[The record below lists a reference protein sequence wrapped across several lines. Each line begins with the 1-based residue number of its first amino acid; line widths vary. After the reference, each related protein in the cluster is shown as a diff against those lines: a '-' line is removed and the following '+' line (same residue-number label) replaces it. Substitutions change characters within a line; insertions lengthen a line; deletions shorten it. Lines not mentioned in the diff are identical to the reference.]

1 MYIGKKDVML
11 LSQSFYFFKGNMP
24 WTKRKTPRPAAPG
37 VATRYLSSN
46 YACLSPGAPIQNGH
60 VLHLYSS
67 ANKRTLGQT
76 IKRLKEVHGGRF
88 AVGTIQRIVS
98 IQKSKFRNLTIEK
111 NFRKFRAFCQE
122 YIHIS
127 KYLAIK
133 IEPPTFSPHDSS
145 SRPESG
151 TQDSGQGK

>member
-1 MYIGKKDVML
+1 
-11 LSQSFYFFKGNMP
+11 MP
-24 WTKRKTPRPAAPG
+24 WTKWKSHRPTAPG
-37 VATRYLSSN
+37 VRTRYLASN

-67 ANKRTLGQT
+67 AEKRTIAET

-88 AVGTIQRIVS
+88 ATDTICRIVR
-98 IQKSKFRNLTIEK
+98 IMRRKFRNLRDEK
-111 NFRKFRAFCQE
+111 TWKKFRAFLEE

-133 IEPPTFSPHDSS
+133 VEPETSSPET
-145 SRPESG
+145 ESG
-151 TQDSGQGK
+151 NHDSGQRE

>member
-1 MYIGKKDVML
+1 MHVGKKMSSSSV
-11 LSQSFYFFKGNMP
+11 SVIFFFKGNMR
-24 WTKRKTPRPAAPG
+24 TKRKTHRTAAPG

-67 ANKRTLGQT
+67 GEKRVITGTL
-76 IKRLKEVHGGRF
+76 KRVKEVHGGRF
-88 AVGTIQRIVS
+88 AMATIQRIVT
-98 IQKSKFRNLTIEK
+98 ILRCKFRNLKDEK
-111 NFRKFRAFCQE
+111 NFRRFQAFCQE

-133 IEPPTFSPHDSS
+133 VEPQTSS
-145 SRPESG
+145 LGTESG
-151 TQDSGQGK
+151 NHDSGQRE